1 MAKEF
6 DIYLNKRL
14 TECDIIVYS
23 IPYRDG
29 LTAMNRLVLES
40 CLDSYVLQKFIAVQT
55 GSELISHIDEMIK
68 TCYER
73 LNCGVRL
80 GASAEFQ
87 THYTMYQDTSAIEI
101 HAADIPMLSTSF
113 AAAESALQVN
123 AQPLLAYIGKSPGK
137 GSSELGV
144 GLELTNILK
153 RSILKAYMPTNID
166 ASVFRTSK
174 QSFIQTDS
182 SIVSAADLTNLC
194 YRVNF
199 AAEIAMQISASVL
212 ETEFHY
218 SLGSGESSVVFDQI
232 LTGEQV
238 EKFIAVNEALHIL
251 SSVTDTLIQFMKPS
265 INQLAIYSEATPIL
279 KRHRLL
285 NEMDEDNLLAYDAM
299 TLEDIDYVIL

>member
-101 HAADIPMLSTSF
+101 YAADTTMLATSF
-113 AAAESALQVN
+113 AAAESVLQIN
-123 AQPLLAYIGKSPGK
+123 AQPLLAYIGKSPGR
-137 GSSELGV
+137 GSSELEFE
-144 GLELTNILK
+144 LELKNILK

-174 QSFIQTDS
+174 QSFIQTNS

-218 SLGSGESSVVFDQI
+218 SLGCGESSVAFDQI
-232 LTGEQV
+232 LTGEQM

-251 SSVTDTLIQFMKPS
+251 SGVTDTLIQFMKPGTNELT
-265 INQLAIYSEATPIL
+265 IYAEAIPIL

-285 NEMDEDNLLAYDAM
+285 NEMDEESLLTYDTM